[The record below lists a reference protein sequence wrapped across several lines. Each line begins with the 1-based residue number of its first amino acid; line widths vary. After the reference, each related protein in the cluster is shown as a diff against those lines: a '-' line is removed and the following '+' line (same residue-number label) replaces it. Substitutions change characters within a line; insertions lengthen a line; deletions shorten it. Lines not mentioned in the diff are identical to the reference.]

1 MRNAPRAFE
10 SKSGT
15 NAPAQRKH
23 GHKEPMTTDLI
34 IPEPLK
40 AKARE
45 LALPDSLAGDLLS
58 AYAPYAIAGGEIKT
72 RIAATDTVTPALARD
87 FRLAMVKVR
96 TASDKKRKELKADS
110 LLRGKAIDG
119 MHAMIEMEASA
130 VERVMDE
137 IEKAAE
143 RAEAARVTKLRADR
157 LAILHPYVAD
167 STFYPVEQMADATFA
182 ELVESSRL
190 AYEARERARIEALEK
205 AKAQAEAD
213 RKAAEEAA
221 AARLEAAKAE
231 AAAKAKQA
239 AERAAADAIAAAARR
254 EAEAQAAAEKAKA
267 DAEFAAAKAKA
278 DAERAAARAKRDAED
293 AEARRAEE
301 AERAKK
307 AAADQAARIAQM
319 EADAQANRER
329 MEREVNEAHARASA
343 RAKKQED
350 DRAAVI
356 KRIAADLAQLKK
368 DGKIGSMTALAEC
381 IVSGGL
387 RGVVVDWEAA

>member
-1 MRNAPRAFE
+1 
-10 SKSGT
+10 
-15 NAPAQRKH
+15 
-23 GHKEPMTTDLI
+23 MTTDII
-34 IPEPLK
+34 IPEPLR

-45 LALPDSLAGDLLS
+45 LALPDSLAGDLLA
-58 AYAPYAIAGGEIKT
+58 AYAPYAVAGGEIKT

-119 MHAMIEMEASA
+119 LHAMIELEASA
-130 VERVMDE
+130 VERSMDE

-143 RAEAARVTKLRADR
+143 RAESARIAKLREDR
-157 LAILHPYVAD
+157 LATLRPYVTDPSA
-167 STFYPVEQMADATFA
+167 YAVEKMTDAAFA
-182 ELVESSRL
+182 ELAESSRL
-190 AYEARERARIEALEK
+190 AYEARERARIEAEAK

-231 AAAKAKQA
+231 AAAKAKREAEESAAKAAAAAEAKALAEKQA
-239 AERAAADAIAAAARR
+239 AAKAADDALVAASKRESDAKESAARADREAKRQADLAQAAADA
-254 EAEAQAAAEKAKA
+254 AEHHRKEQAK
-267 DAEFAAAKAKA
+267 
-278 DAERAAARAKRDAED
+278 
-293 AEARRAEE
+293 
-301 AERAKK
+301 
-307 AAADQAARIAQM
+307 RIAQM
-319 EADAQANRER
+319 EAEAARVAEERERARAQAE
-329 MEREVNEAHARASA
+329 ARAA
-343 RAKKQED
+343 AAKQKQED

-381 IVSGGL
+381 IVAGGL

>member
-1 MRNAPRAFE
+1 
-10 SKSGT
+10 
-15 NAPAQRKH
+15 
-23 GHKEPMTTDLI
+23 MTTDII
-34 IPEPLK
+34 IPEPLR

-45 LALPDSLAGDLLS
+45 LALPDSLAGDLLA
-58 AYAPYAIAGGEIKT
+58 AYAPYAVAGGEIKT

-119 MHAMIEMEASA
+119 LHAMIELEASA
-130 VERVMDE
+130 VERAMDE

-143 RAEAARVTKLRADR
+143 RAEAARIAKLREDR
-157 LAILHPYVAD
+157 LAMIRPYVTDPSA
-167 STFYPVEQMADATFA
+167 YAVEKMAAAAFA
-182 ELVESSRL
+182 ELAESSRL
-190 AYEARERARIEALEK
+190 AYEARERARIEAEAK

-231 AAAKAKQA
+231 AAANAKRE
-239 AERAAADAIAAAARR
+239 AERAAADAIAAA
-254 EAEAQAAAEKAKA
+254 EAKALAEKQ
-267 DAEFAAAKAKA
+267 AAAKALDDAIALAAKREVDARYAAEMA
-278 DAERAAARAKRDAED
+278 DAERK
-293 AEARRAEE
+293 EE
-301 AERAKK
+301 RERAAK
-307 AAADQAARIAQM
+307 AAADQAKRIQQM
-319 EADAQANRER
+319 EAAAARAAEERERARAQAED
-329 MEREVNEAHARASA
+329 RAA
-343 RAKKQED
+343 AAKQKQED

>member
-1 MRNAPRAFE
+1 
-10 SKSGT
+10 
-15 NAPAQRKH
+15 
-23 GHKEPMTTDLI
+23 MTTDLI
-34 IPEPLK
+34 IPEPLR

-45 LALPDSLAGDLLS
+45 LAVPDSLASDLLT
-58 AYAPYAIAGGEIKT
+58 AYAPYAVAGGVIKT

-119 MHAMIEMEASA
+119 LHAMIELEAEA
-130 VERVMDE
+130 VERAMDE

-143 RAEAARVTKLRADR
+143 RAEAARLAKLREDR
-157 LAILHPYVAD
+157 LATLRPYVTDPSA
-167 STFYPVEQMADATFA
+167 YAVEKMTDAAFA
-182 ELVESSRL
+182 ELAESSRL
-190 AYEARERARIEALEK
+190 AYEARERARIEAEAK

-231 AAAKAKQA
+231 AAANAKRE
-239 AERAAADAIAAAARR
+239 AERAAADAIAASAR
-254 EAEAQAAAEKAKA
+254 AKA
-267 DAEFAAAKAKA
+267 DAEMV
-278 DAERAAARAKRDAED
+278 AARAQ
-293 AEARRAEE
+293 AEANKAELRRAEE
-301 AERAKK
+301 ADRAKK
-307 AAADQAARIAQM
+307 AAAEQAARIAHM
-319 EADAQANRER
+319 EAAAAREAEQRELARSQAE
-329 MEREVNEAHARASA
+329 ARAA
-343 RAKKQED
+343 AAKQKQED
-350 DRAAVI
+350 DRAAVVA
-356 KRIAADLAQLKK
+356 RISADLAQLKR

>member
-1 MRNAPRAFE
+1 
-10 SKSGT
+10 
-15 NAPAQRKH
+15 
-23 GHKEPMTTDLI
+23 MTTDII
-34 IPEPLK
+34 IPEPLR

-45 LALPDSLAGDLLS
+45 LALPDSLAGDLLA
-58 AYAPYAIAGGEIKT
+58 AYAPYAVAGGEIKT
-72 RIAATDTVTPALARD
+72 RIAAADTVTPALARD

-96 TASDKKRKELKADS
+96 TGSDKKRRDLKADS

-119 MHAMIEMEASA
+119 LHAMIELEASA
-130 VERVMDE
+130 VERAMDE

-143 RAEAARVTKLRADR
+143 RAEAARVAKLREDR
-157 LAILHPYVAD
+157 LATLRPYVTDPSA
-167 STFYPVEQMADATFA
+167 YAVEKMTDAAFA

-190 AYEARERARIEALEK
+190 AYEARERARIEAEAK

-231 AAAKAKQA
+231 AARKAKME

-254 EAEAQAAAEKAKA
+254 EAEAQAAAERAKA
-267 DAEFAAAKAKA
+267 DAEM
-278 DAERAAARAKRDAED
+278 AAARAQVEANKAEL
-293 AEARRAEE
+293 RRAEE
-301 AERAKK
+301 ADRAKK
-307 AAADQAARIAQM
+307 AAAEQAARIAQM
-319 EADAQANRER
+319 EADAARAAE
-329 MEREVNEAHARASA
+329 ERELARFRKAF
-343 RAKKQED
+343 RAAAAKQKQED

>member
-1 MRNAPRAFE
+1 
-10 SKSGT
+10 
-15 NAPAQRKH
+15 
-23 GHKEPMTTDLI
+23 MTTEII

-45 LALPDSLAGDLLS
+45 LAVPDSLASDLLT
-58 AYAPYAIAGGEIKT
+58 AYAPYAVAGGEIKA

-87 FRLAMVKVR
+87 FRLAMAKVR

-119 MHAMIEMEASA
+119 LHAMIELEASA
-130 VERVMDE
+130 VERSMDE

-143 RAEAARVTKLRADR
+143 RAEAARIAKLREDR
-157 LAILHPYVAD
+157 LATLRPYVTDPSA
-167 STFYPVEQMADATFA
+167 YAVEKMTDAAFA
-182 ELVESSRL
+182 EMAESSRL
-190 AYEARERARIEALEK
+190 AYEARERARIESEAK
-205 AKAQAEAD
+205 AKAQVEAD

-231 AAAKAKQA
+231 AAANAKRE

-254 EAEAQAAAEKAKA
+254 EADAKAAADRAKA
-267 DAEFAAAKAKA
+267 DAEFAAAKAQ
-278 DAERAAARAKRDAED
+278 
-293 AEARRAEE
+293 AEANKAEMRRAEE
-301 AERAKK
+301 ADRAKK
-307 AAADQAARIAQM
+307 AAAEQAARIAKM
-319 EADAQANRER
+319 EADAARAVEERER
-329 MEREVNEAHARASA
+329 ARAQAEARASA
-343 RAKKQED
+343 AKQKQED
-350 DRAAVI
+350 DRAAVVA
-356 KRIAADLAQLKK
+356 RISADLARLKK

>member
-1 MRNAPRAFE
+1 M
-10 SKSGT
+10 T
-15 NAPAQRKH
+15 NCQS
-23 GHKEPMTTDLI
+23 DLI

-45 LALPDSLAGDLLS
+45 LALPDSLAGDLLA
-58 AYAPYAIAGGEIKT
+58 AYAPYAIAGGEIRA
-72 RIAATDTVTPALARD
+72 RIAAADTVTPALARD

-119 MHAMIEMEASA
+119 LHAMIELEASA

-143 RAEAARVTKLRADR
+143 RAEAARVAKLREDR
-157 LAILHPYVAD
+157 LAMLRPYVT
-167 STFYPVEQMADATFA
+167 SPEVYPVEKMTDMPFA

-190 AYEARERARIEALEK
+190 AYEARERARIEAEAK
-205 AKAQAEAD
+205 VKAQAEAD

-221 AARLEAAKAE
+221 VARLEAAKAE
-231 AAAKAKQA
+231 AAAKAK
-239 AERAAADAIAAAARR
+239 R
-254 EAEAQAAAEKAKA
+254 EAEE
-267 DAEFAAAKAKA
+267 AAAKAVAAAEAKA
-278 DAERAAARAKRDAED
+278 LAERQAAAKALDDAIALAAKREVDARYAAEMAEAERKEERERAA
-293 AEARRAEE
+293 
-301 AERAKK
+301 K
-307 AAADQAARIAQM
+307 AAADQSKRIAQM
-319 EADAQANRER
+319 EAA
-329 MEREVNEAHARASA
+329 ARAARLREEAEAREAEA
-343 RAKKQED
+343 RAESRRKKQDE
-350 DRAAVI
+350 DRAAVV

-368 DGKIGSMTALAEC
+368 DGKIGSMTALAER

>member
-1 MRNAPRAFE
+1 
-10 SKSGT
+10 
-15 NAPAQRKH
+15 
-23 GHKEPMTTDLI
+23 MTTDLI

-45 LALPDSLAGDLLS
+45 LALLS
-58 AYAPYAIAGGEIKT
+58 AYAPFAVAGGEIKA

-96 TASDKKRKELKADS
+96 TASDKKRKDLKAES

-119 MHAMIEMEASA
+119 LHAMIELEATS
-130 VERVMDE
+130 VERAMDD

-143 RAEAARVTKLRADR
+143 RAEAARVVKLRADR

-167 STFYPVEQMADATFA
+167 PTFYPVEQMADATFA

-190 AYEARERARIEALEK
+190 AYEARERARIEAEAK

-231 AAAKAKQA
+231 AARKAKME

-254 EAEAQAAAEKAKA
+254 EAEAKAAAERAKA
-267 DAEFAAAKAKA
+267 DAEM
-278 DAERAAARAKRDAED
+278 AAARAQ
-293 AEARRAEE
+293 AEANKAELRRAEE
-301 AERAKK
+301 ADRAKK
-307 AAADQAARIAQM
+307 AAAEQAKRIEQM

-343 RAKKQED
+343 RAKKQKEN
-350 DRAAVI
+350 RAAVI
-356 KRIAADLAQLKK
+356 KRIVADLAQLKK

-381 IVSGGL
+381 LVAGGL
-387 RGVVVDWEAA
+387 RGVMVDWDAA